1 MHADKGITQ
10 NMSHSHFDSS
20 ETKILSLQHVGL
32 YYSRRQRFLKRS
44 RFWALRDVSF
54 DLHAGE
60 TLGVI
65 GRNGVGK
72 STLLRVLAGIIA
84 PNTGKMVVH
93 RPGLR
98 ISLIS
103 LGAGFVPFLSGREN
117 AILSGM
123 MLGATKKEILSR
135 MDDIVAFAELNGFFE
150 QPVNTYSTGMRARL
164 GFSVSY
170 HIDPDVILLDE
181 VLGVGDEVFRIKS
194 TAAMKERIKSEKTV
208 VLVSHTMPL
217 LREVCDRL
225 VWIEDGKTQAQGKV
239 SEVLEAYLKSIA
251 PGTKQALGKDQDRR

>member
-1 MHADKGITQ
+1 MLE
-10 NMSHSHFDSS
+10 NMTVKN
-20 ETKILSLQHVGL
+20 ETKILSLEHVGL
-32 YYSRRQRFLKRS
+32 SYSRRQGLLKRS
-44 RFWALRDVSF
+44 RFWALEDVSF
-54 DLHAGE
+54 DLYAGE

-65 GRNGVGK
+65 GKNGVGK
-72 STLLRVLAGIIA
+72 STLLRVIGGIIA
-84 PNTGKMVVH
+84 PNTGKVVVH

-123 MLGATKKEILSR
+123 MLGASKKEILSR
-135 MDDIVAFAELNGFFE
+135 IDDIVAFSELNSFFD

-164 GFSVSY
+164 GFSVAY

-181 VLGVGDEVFRIKS
+181 VLGVGDEAFQNKS

-208 VLVSHTMPL
+208 VMASHSVPL
-217 LREVCDRL
+217 IKEICDRL
-225 VWIEDGKTQAQGKV
+225 VWIEDGKTQIQGSV
-239 SEVLEAYLKSIA
+239 TDVLDAYLKRIRT
-251 PGTKQALGKDQDRR
+251 GGLIR